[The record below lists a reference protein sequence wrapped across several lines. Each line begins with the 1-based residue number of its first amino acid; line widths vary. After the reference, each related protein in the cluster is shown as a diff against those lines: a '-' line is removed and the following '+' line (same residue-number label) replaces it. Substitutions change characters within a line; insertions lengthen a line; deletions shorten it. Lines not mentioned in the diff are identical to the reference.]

1 MVVST
6 RRRGELDARPPAVI
20 LVAKVTI
27 VVVIVMKLAT
37 VVVML
42 RRLRGVGLVR
52 LRGVGL
58 VVVGGRRQE
67 VRLVAGRQLGRV
79 GGGGRAVGRAPLLQ

>member
-1 MVVST
+1 MLVGP

-20 LVAKVTI
+20 LVADVTI
-27 VVVIVMKLAT
+27 VVVIVMMKLAT
-37 VVVML
+37 VVVMPRL
-42 RRLRGVGLVR
+42 RRLGLVR

-58 VVVGGRRQE
+58 VVRGRQE

-79 GGGGRAVGRAPLLQ
+79 GGGGRAVGRVPLLQ